1 MAWQLL
7 AMWVVVVTTV
17 VWFIRDERRRRA
29 DREIERAARYYAHAP
44 RFRHAARSPAP
55 EPVTP
60 PPVRRTSL
68 LRNDQASLD
77 RFLNDRLARRFSVS
91 LKR

>member
-7 AMWVVVVTTV
+7 AMWVVVLATV
-17 VWFIRDERRRRA
+17 IWFIRDERRRRA
-29 DREIERAARYYAHAP
+29 DREIERAARYYAYAP
-44 RFRHAARSPAP
+44 RFRHVTRAPTP
-55 EPVTP
+55 EPVAQP
-60 PPVRRTSL
+60 QVRRTSV

-77 RFLNDRLARRFSVS
+77 RFLNDRLARRFSVT